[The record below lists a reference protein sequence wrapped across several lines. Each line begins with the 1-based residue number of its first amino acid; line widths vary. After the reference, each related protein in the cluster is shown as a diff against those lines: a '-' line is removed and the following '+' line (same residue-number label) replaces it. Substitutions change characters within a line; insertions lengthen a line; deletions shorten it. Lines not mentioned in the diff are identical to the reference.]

1 MNTKII
7 ERLDLEAIESTDAQP
22 GDPLIKRDLALVGHV
37 PVRLTA
43 VVGETELSIQQ
54 LFALRSG
61 SVLTL
66 DQTLDAPVLLHVNGK
81 AVAQAELLAIDDCF
95 GVRITRVL
103 E

>member
-1 MNTKII
+1 MNAKVI
-7 ERLDLEAIESTDAQP
+7 ERLELNEIAPPDAIS

-43 VVGETELSIQQ
+43 VVGELELSIEQ
-54 LFALRSG
+54 LFALKSG

-66 DQTLDAPVLLHVNGK
+66 EQTLEAPVLLHVNGK
-81 AVAQAELLAIDDCF
+81 AVAQAELLAVDDCF

>member
-1 MNTKII
+1 MNAKVI
-7 ERLDLEAIESTDAQP
+7 ERLELDEVNLRADALGDL
-22 GDPLIKRDLALVGHV
+22 LIKRDLALVGHV

-43 VVGETELSIQQ
+43 VVGDLELSIDE
-54 LFALRSG
+54 LFALKAG

-66 DQTLDAPVLLHVNGK
+66 EQTLEAPVLLHVNGK
-81 AVAQAELLAIDDCF
+81 AVAQAELLAVDEHF